1 MLDINLN
8 FKRLFFHLSN
18 FVLIF
23 FLLLL
28 ILFLNS
34 FLTVRFDFL
43 QNSIVFII
51 FLSLLGSILF
61 LIFSKKILKS
71 LLTSDES
78 LKNSIKNTLH
88 ELNIPTSTI
97 KINTQLLKKSI
108 SDEKTLQRV
117 ERIEKANESL
127 FELYKNMEYEFQKVL
142 ENIDKEEFYLL
153 ESINKTLDKF
163 EDIKK
168 DTKID
173 LNLKDISLY
182 SDYKGFLIVLDNLI
196 SNAIKYNDKKNPYIK
211 IELNE
216 NILSIF
222 NKGEKIDAKNLMLVF
237 DRFFQE
243 DSSNIGH
250 GIGLAVVKEY
260 CDRNRVAININNIE
274 DGVKI
279 SLNLKNIVKQA

>member
-1 MLDINLN
+1 MN

-43 QNSIVFII
+43 QNSNVFII

-182 SDYKGFLIVLDNLI
+182 
-196 SNAIKYNDKKNPYIK
+196 
-211 IELNE
+211 
-216 NILSIF
+216 
-222 NKGEKIDAKNLMLVF
+222 
-237 DRFFQE
+237 
-243 DSSNIGH
+243 
-250 GIGLAVVKEY
+250 
-260 CDRNRVAININNIE
+260 
-274 DGVKI
+274 
-279 SLNLKNIVKQA
+279 